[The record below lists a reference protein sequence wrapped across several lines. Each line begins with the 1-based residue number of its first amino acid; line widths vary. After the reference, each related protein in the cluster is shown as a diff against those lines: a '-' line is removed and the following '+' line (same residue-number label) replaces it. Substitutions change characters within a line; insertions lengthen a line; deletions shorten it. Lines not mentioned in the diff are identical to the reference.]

1 MKLSRGWS
9 WFLVAFGVWSW
20 IIWPTFI
27 KNIAND
33 KRSFTGDT
41 PHAFFT
47 VHLVL
52 TIVSLV
58 LGTVIGVLG
67 VKGLRAGRK
76 LRRPQPDQA
85 NPAAAEDPVTVS
97 PSF

>member
-33 KRSFTGDT
+33 KRSFTGNT
-41 PHAFFT
+41 PHAFFI
-47 VHLVL
+47 VHLLL
-52 TIVSLV
+52 TIVSLA
-58 LGTVIGVLG
+58 LGTVIGFLG
-67 VKGLRAGRK
+67 IKGLRRYRK
-76 LRRPQPDQA
+76 VEDQK
-85 NPAAAEDPVTVS
+85 PTAAIR
-97 PSF
+97 